1 MRLPDPAIRAR
12 KDIHT
17 LRRMAQ
23 VPVGDDFHRSNT
35 RAGLMAVSFMATR
48 GTSNLDLA
56 GLTVRWYPPQRLL
69 KIVRREAVEAF
80 LNAF

>member
-1 MRLPDPAIRAR
+1 
-12 KDIHT
+12 
-17 LRRMAQ
+17 
-23 VPVGDDFHRSNT
+23 
-35 RAGLMAVSFMATR
+35 MAVSFMATR

-56 GLTVRWYPPQRLL
+56 GLTERWYPPQRLL